1 MGLTARGPTERR
13 WEVGGVLCAPPL
25 RPWACRW
32 ALTVL
37 CCRVG
42 GAVQSMVWDPTGERL
57 AVIIRG
63 QSCGAAL
70 LPAGFAPN
78 PSFLQ
83 GTPRGWGQ
91 HPPSLHSSSL

>member
-1 MGLTARGPTERR
+1 MA
-13 WEVGGVLCAPPL
+13 
-25 RPWACRW
+25 
-32 ALTVL
+32 
-37 CCRVG
+37 
-42 GAVQSMVWDPTGERL
+42 WDPTGERL